1 MLPIAESNDAAA
13 DPAAVGLM
21 MAIAAMRRKESRG
34 AHYRTD
40 FPHPAPDARRSE
52 ITLEAALGA
61 ARELAHSSAVER
73 ATR

>member
-1 MLPIAESNDAAA
+1 
-13 DPAAVGLM
+13 M